1 MSILIRFRTRDG
13 MLRIPTNE
21 DSKFKVVLDD
31 LVNKISC
38 KDLDEI
44 YIGIAPNTKGEVASS
59 ICDRT
64 VKDLGLKNGE
74 LLFVNYQAIPAAA
87 PTPLKSSINKSTIQI
102 ATGLVPP
109 HINKSIGPLSVKQLP
124 VDDLLDGQDGLI
136 KRPQSQLCRHGD
148 KGMCEYC
155 SLLPPWDKKYRE
167 EKGFKHMS
175 YHAHLNELNEQN
187 KNSSSSYIS
196 PLEEPDYNIDL
207 KCSNGHS
214 PYPRGICSKCQPPV
228 ITLQQ
233 QQFRMVD
240 HVEFSDSAI
249 LNTFIESWRLSGV
262 QRFGILY
269 GSYEPFDK
277 VPLGIKAVVEAIYEP
292 PQHGESDGLT
302 LLPWD
307 NEQQVDQVAQLLGLY
322 KVGITFTDLTDA
334 GIGNGKVLCKRHKDS
349 YFLSCLEVLMAS
361 RYQLAHPNVSKH
373 SKTGF
378 FSSKFVTCVI
388 SGGLQG
394 DIEPRSYQVSTSA
407 EALVKADIIT
417 ASTQPNQLYINKSD
431 EKRYVPDVFYSKVNE
446 YGLEVKTNAKPAFPV
461 EFLLV
466 TLLDSFPLEP
476 NPMFESKFPIE
487 NREFL
492 GQLQELS
499 TVSKVISST
508 SENEGR
514 LLVDFHFLTFLLKI
528 NVLGPSEFKLLLK
541 FVKERDI
548 QDLHVLQ
555 QSSGWMT
562 LLTILLVT

>member
-1 MSILIRFRTRDG
+1 MFRVPALADT
-13 MLRIPTNE
+13 
-21 DSKFKVVLDD
+21 KFKTVLDE
-31 LVNKISC
+31 LVGKISC

-44 YIGIAPNTKGEVASS
+44 FIGNAPNSKGEVASS
-59 ICDRT
+59 ITERT
-64 VKDLGLKNGE
+64 VSELGIKNGE
-74 LLFVNYQAIPAAA
+74 LLFVTYQASQVA
-87 PTPLKSSINKSTIQI
+87 PPQKSSADAATIQI
-102 ATGLVPP
+102 SSGLVPP
-109 HINKSIGPLSVKQLP
+109 LINKSLGPLSVQQLP

-136 KRPQSQLCRHGD
+136 KRPRSQLCRHGD

-167 EKGFKHMS
+167 EQGFKHMS

-207 KCSNGHS
+207 KCNNGHL

-240 HVEFSDSAI
+240 HVEFSDSGI
-249 LNTFIESWRLSGV
+249 LNTFIDSWRHTGV

-269 GSYEPFDK
+269 GHYEPFEK

-292 PQHGESDGLT
+292 PQHGETDGIT
-302 LLPWD
+302 LLAWE
-307 NEQQVDQVAQLLGLY
+307 NEEQVDQVAQLLGLY

-334 GIGNGKVLCKRHKDS
+334 GTKNAKVLCKRHKDS
-349 YFLSCLEVLMAS
+349 YFLSCLEVLMAA
-361 RYQLAHPNVSKH
+361 RYQLTHPNVSKH
-373 SKTGF
+373 SKSGN

-407 EALVKADIIT
+407 EALVRADIIT

-431 EKRYVPDVFYSKVNE
+431 DKRYVPDVFYSKINE

-461 EFLLV
+461 DFLLV

-476 NPMFESKFPIE
+476 TPMFASGFAIE
-487 NREFL
+487 NRDFMGE
-492 GQLQELS
+492 LQELRAAS
-499 TVSKVISST
+499 RLISS
-508 SENEGR
+508 SRENEGR
-514 LLVDFHFLTFLLKI
+514 LLVDFHFLVFLAKI
-528 NVLGPSEFKLLLK
+528 NVLGSAEFKLLLK
-541 FVKERDI
+541 YAKERNID
-548 QDLHVLQ
+548 DLHLLQ
-555 QSSGWMT
+555 QSSGWMS
-562 LLTILLVT
+562 LLTILLLA